1 MITKFVER
9 SDSLR
14 CDQSVSIT
22 IAIWVYEL
30 MKAMPIEIYGD
41 NTRISN
47 FNREKFNYRDEICH
61 TFLSV
66 YGLEEDEMVIIHDIF
81 MNEQHEIYQQVD
93 LKDMCPEKTDKK
105 TLNKTDMQSLIK
117 RLPFCK
123 DYLADVKV

>member
-41 NTRISN
+41 NTRISS

-66 YGLEEDEMVIIHDIF
+66 YDLEEDEMVIMHDIF

-105 TLNKTDMQSLIK
+105 TLNETDMQSLIK

-123 DYLADVKV
+123 DYLADAKV